1 MGKSLGDFLLSKNF
15 ILLLI
20 IMQKLDVLFCLVAVA
35 MGKGTTKAPAAN
47 KIRRVEVFTSDCF
60 QCGMSALGKIGLD
73 NFGKDDFNRGTISK
87 FTGATIGHCN
97 GYDLGKTMNE
107 ISMKITH
114 SGSDGGKFKWV
125 QVYADHGHWE
135 CFFSSNLD
143 NNQSEIGHGCK
154 FSV

>member
-1 MGKSLGDFLLSKNF
+1 MGSHLVIFFVEKLPCLPLS
-15 ILLLI
+15 I
-20 IMQKLDVLFCLVAVA
+20 IMRKLVVLFCLVAFAV
-35 MGKGTTKAPAAN
+35 GKGTTKAPATN

-60 QCGMSALGKIGLD
+60 QCGMSALGKISLDIYGQAGKHCNTGLLD
-73 NFGKDDFNRGTISK
+73 NMGK
-87 FTGATIGHCN
+87 
-97 GYDLGKTMNE
+97 NE

-125 QVYADHGHWE
+125 QVFADHGHWE